1 MATVRGMTPEAIRA
15 LLKKE
20 IGDYQAL
27 SIAVS
32 NAKGTSESAIREVET
47 IREDLKNMDFD
58 FDTSQFDKAMEE
70 LKQDMSDLTESLD
83 KVAEESLARETKLTA
98 LELAL
103 NQDREKF
110 NQEMLDMAKEL
121 EASKESLKKELTE
134 ATEKLANNLT
144 EVGTNLSGELEKAN
158 KTLSDSLAKD
168 LSKLNTDL
176 KAAFGK
182 DLKNLE
188 TRQNSKTDALDKN
201 LKDYKS
207 NTDSKMGT
215 LLSEIDKAKAYADGF
230 LQPGNLVWNPM
241 ALDNA
246 RYIVPLNGNATVE
259 AETKNGYNGHGLK
272 ITKTE
277 TNSVYIRYGDETRA
291 TFNLTK
297 GSIFYVS
304 AWVRSNVNIPKKS
317 FALLVTKSIAY
328 YNPTDIPAN
337 TWVQLEGEVPY
348 NNDFN
353 DVGVFNAFL
362 ANAFP
367 QNATIT
373 VSNPYAKAK
382 VTSDLIVDGA
392 VQSQSLATGA
402 VTAGKIAADAVT
414 ANNIAAGSIGADKI
428 VANAIGADQLAANA
442 VTADKIAANAVDADK
457 IKAKSIGSDQLAAN
471 AVTAEKLAAKA
482 VKAGNIDSN
491 AVTAQHL
498 AANAVTADK
507 IAANSVDTTKLTV
520 MPGNLFPDPRFLD
533 PIWGPNTNRKAGKFF
548 GYENGYQIRA
558 IGKQTGAY
566 YWPSGIPRDTA
577 MRLEPGAA
585 YRLTCRINF
594 EGENPPDRLDVY
606 LRFLNKKTGKKSAAL
621 AGGIARTEGNTNIEN
636 AYGVGSMDFVYPD
649 YAQDDLCT
657 MGLFLQREHDSGSV
671 TVTDVT
677 IVRAADASLIVKGG
691 IQSDH
696 IAANAITSDHI
707 SVGSIDG
714 DRIAANSL
722 DADKIKANSLTS
734 DHVKFKDGF
743 IKNAMIDDG
752 QITNAKIK
760 DLNAS
765 KITSGTIDADRIGSN
780 TIESKHIKSGS
791 LTSDNVTIKDGA
803 IKTAMIGNGQITD
816 AQIKNLNAGKITA
829 GTLNANRIGSK
840 SITGAKLAANTITG
854 DHIKANSIRV
864 GELHADAIIQSGMSL
879 ILSEATGPRGE
890 LEPIWWKIP
899 GVVKFSDP
907 EVDGEAWYG
916 SPGDRIEASPP
927 SSVKIKILQ
936 GIKYRLKFNIVA
948 SRGGSRLFIE
958 MRDQNGN
965 RAVKSGAVYQGA
977 ASYKQYKGPS
987 SYIKQAHDYTN
998 STEGNYLVANYLVPA
1013 TPTQVVALIEFNPD
1027 VTHVYLS
1034 RFYFNHS
1041 NGGIADVRIS
1051 GLTLEADVPNQE
1063 EIDKRQD
1070 SELAYLKKFTQ
1081 NVANLIVRY
1090 EYYIGEQMIFE
1101 HGFEGV
1107 PLHYGVGVKF
1117 PKSKDTIHFYLRAG
1131 WQGRIDLEVFYT
1143 DGNVDT
1149 FTLRTN
1155 DFRNYDIKPEKESM
1169 ELPPRSFEDPTTFAY
1184 ASVSTNKFKIPK
1196 YARAVVRNAMSNTEV
1211 MRLISQ
1217 GSVPINNS
1225 YDLKRRYSTDSTP
1238 PWDKG
1243 WSSSRR
1249 PW

>member
-70 LKQDMSDLTESLD
+70 LEQNMSELTESLD

-103 NQDREKF
+103 NKDREKF

-121 EASKESLKKELTE
+121 EESKEALKQELTE
-134 ATEKLANNLT
+134 ATEKLAQNLT
-144 EVGTNLSGELEKAN
+144 EVGTNLSNELEKAN
-158 KTLSDSLAKD
+158 KTLSEDLAKD
-168 LSKLNTDL
+168 LKKLNTDL
-176 KAAFGK
+176 SKSFGK

-188 TRQNSKTDALDKN
+188 TRQNSKTESLDRQIR
-201 LKDYKS
+201 DYKA

-215 LLSEIDKAKAYADGF
+215 LLSEIDKAKAYADGL

-241 ALDNA
+241 ALADA
-246 RYIVPLNGNATVE
+246 RGITISDGDGELESVSPSDRKGGA
-259 AETKNGYNGHGLK
+259 LK
-272 ITKTE
+272 VTKTGNDPLMIDYGSSH
-277 TNSVYIRYGDETRA
+277 NSTFELNEGDVLVA
-291 TFNLTK
+291 
-297 GSIFYVS
+297 S
-304 AWVRSNVNIPKKS
+304 AWVRASVKIPKG
-317 FALLVTKSIAY
+317 AIIIGVQGTLGY
-328 YNPTDIPAN
+328 RNPDDIPAN
-337 TWVQLEGEVPY
+337 TWTKLVGEISYLETKNRPSYFWFQTMGSLPTNSSV
-348 NNDFN
+348 
-353 DVGVFNAFL
+353 
-362 ANAFP
+362 
-367 QNATIT
+367 I
-373 VSNPYAKAK
+373 VSEPHLKKK

-392 VQSQSLATGA
+392 VTSKSLATGA

-414 ANNIAAGSIGADKI
+414 SNNITAGAVNADKI
-428 VANAIGADQLAANA
+428 AANAIGADQLAANA

-533 PIWGPNTNRKAGKFF
+533 PLWDTNSNRKAGKFF
-548 GYENGYQIRA
+548 GYENGYQIQA

-594 EGENPPDRLDVY
+594 IGENPPGGVVVY
-606 LRFLNKKTGKKSAAL
+606 LRTRNKNTGKKSVFN
-621 AGGIARTEGNTNIEN
+621 AGAIERTDANTNVDDGF
-636 AYGVGSMDFVYPD
+636 GVGELNFVFPDFS
-649 YAQDDLCT
+649 DDGSCT
-657 MGLFLQREHDSGSV
+657 IGFFLERRDTSGEFV
-671 TVTDVT
+671 MTDVQVT
-677 IVRAADASLIVKGG
+677 RAADASLIVKGG

-707 SVGSIDG
+707 SVGSING
-714 DRIAANSL
+714 DRIAANTL
-722 DADKIKANSLTS
+722 DAGAIKA
-734 DHVKFKDGF
+734 
-743 IKNAMIDDG
+743 
-752 QITNAKIK
+752 
-760 DLNAS
+760 
-765 KITSGTIDADRIGSN
+765 
-780 TIESKHIKSGS
+780 GS

-803 IKTAMIGNGQITD
+803 IKTAMIGDGQITN
-816 AQIKNLNAGKITA
+816 AKIKDLNAGKINA
-829 GTLNANRIGSK
+829 GTINAAQIGAN
-840 SITGAKLAANTITG
+840 SITGAKIASNTITSKEIAANTITSKEIAANTITGKELAANTITS
-854 DHIKANSIRV
+854 DNIRANAIRV
-864 GELHADAIIQSGMSL
+864 NELHADAIIRSGMSL
-879 ILSEATGPRGE
+879 ILSEATGPKGE

-899 GVVKFSDP
+899 GLTKFSDP
-907 EVDGEAWYG
+907 EVDGEPWYG
-916 SPGDRIEASPP
+916 TTGDRIEASPP
-927 SSVKIKILQ
+927 SSIKIKILQ
-936 GIKYRLKFNIVA
+936 GIKYRLKFNIKA
-948 SRGGSRLFIE
+948 THPGSILFIE

-965 RAVKSGAVYQGA
+965 RAVKSGAVHRGA
-977 ASYKQYKGPS
+977 ASYKTYRGPYR
-987 SYIKQAHDYTN
+987 YIQQAHDYTN
-998 STEGNYLVANYLVPA
+998 STEGNYLVSNYLVPTA
-1013 TPTQVVALIEFNPD
+1013 PTQVVALIEFNPD

-1041 NGGIADVRIS
+1041 NGRTTEVRIS

-1063 EIDKRQD
+1063 EIDAKQDEYAQFTRKITENIARMLSRQSSYVVNTTVLKGGYWGTRPALGFASRTPGYDRILHIYMYPEWTGSMGVTVIYSSGDVKYYGFNHDEFEMHTSRSAKSAPPD
-1070 SELAYLKKFTQ
+1070 SYSNKNKFLYKYQEVPIGNIDT
-1081 NVANLIVRY
+1081 VRY
-1090 EYYIGEQMIFE
+1090 DIQMDASYTEMRDTLFYGTIPTSE
-1101 HGFEGV
+1101 
-1107 PLHYGVGVKF
+1107 PLTYGR
-1117 PKSKDTIHFYLRAG
+1117 KSKPSPDS
-1131 WQGRIDLEVFYT
+1131 
-1143 DGNVDT
+1143 
-1149 FTLRTN
+1149 
-1155 DFRNYDIKPEKESM
+1155 KE
-1169 ELPPRSFEDPTTFAY
+1169 A
-1184 ASVSTNKFKIPK
+1184 
-1196 YARAVVRNAMSNTEV
+1196 
-1211 MRLISQ
+1211 
-1217 GSVPINNS
+1217 
-1225 YDLKRRYSTDSTP
+1225 P
-1238 PWDKG
+1238 PWERK

>member
-32 NAKGTSESAIREVET
+32 NAKGTSESAIREVQT

-58 FDTSQFDKAMEE
+58 FDTSQFDKAMKE
-70 LKQDMSDLTESLD
+70 LEQDMSDLNESLD

-103 NQDREKF
+103 NKDREKF

-158 KTLSDSLAKD
+158 KTLSEDLAKD
-168 LSKLNTDL
+168 LEKLNTDL
-176 KAAFGK
+176 SKSFGK

-215 LLSEIDKAKAYADGF
+215 LLSEIDKAKAYAEGF

-246 RYIVPLNGNATVE
+246 RGIKTTNNRVE
-259 AETKNGYNGHGLK
+259 IESIQNTGKGSGEGLKVTNVKTGGCYVHYGDANRHGFELKNGH
-272 ITKTE
+272 
-277 TNSVYIRYGDETRA
+277 
-291 TFNLTK
+291 TFK
-297 GSIFYVS
+297 FF
-304 AWVRSNVNIPKKS
+304 AWVKS
-317 FALLVTKSIAY
+317 SVELKSGAISLKAQY
-328 YNPTDIPAN
+328 TPGANCGAIPAN
-337 TWVQLEGEVPY
+337 TWVKIEGEGTYTQNVDRYAVFEVYVTSSVP
-348 NNDFN
+348 
-353 DVGVFNAFL
+353 VG
-362 ANAFP
+362 
-367 QNATIT
+367 ATIIIAE
-373 VSNPYAKAK
+373 PYTIQK

-392 VQSQSLATGA
+392 VTSQSLSTGA

-414 ANNIAAGSIGADKI
+414 ANNIAAGSVGADKI

-482 VKAGNIDSN
+482 VKAENID
-491 AVTAQHL
+491 
-498 AANAVTADK
+498 ANAVTAEK
-507 IAANSVDTTKLTV
+507 IASKAVTAGKVAANAITTREMTIE
-520 MPGNLFPDPRFLD
+520 PGNLFSDPRFLD
-533 PIWGPNTNRKAGKFF
+533 PSGWGVGSNRRIEETY
-548 GYENGYQIRA
+548 GYENAYTIEA
-558 IGKQTGAY
+558 ISKQTGSY
-566 YWPSGIPRDTA
+566 YQPAGYRRDCA
-577 MRLEPGAA
+577 LRLEPGAS

-594 EGENPPDRLDVY
+594 TGENPPDRLDVY
-606 LRFLNKKTGKKSAAL
+606 VRYTKELPNKNTVLLLGAILRDAD
-621 AGGIARTEGNTNIEN
+621 NTNIVN
-636 AYGVGSMDFVYPD
+636 AFGVGELDFSLPAEAKD
-649 YAQDDLCT
+649 GLCT
-657 MGLFLQREHDSGSV
+657 IGLFLQREHKTGAVSI
-671 TVTDVT
+671 TDVN
-677 IVRAADASLIVKGG
+677 ILRAADASLIVKGG

-743 IKNAMIDDG
+743 IQNAMIGDG

-760 DLNAS
+760 DLNAG
-765 KITSGTIDADRIGSN
+765 KINAGTINADRIGSN
-780 TIESKHIKSGS
+780 
-791 LTSDNVTIKDGA
+791 
-803 IKTAMIGNGQITD
+803 
-816 AQIKNLNAGKITA
+816 
-829 GTLNANRIGSK
+829 
-840 SITGAKLAANTITG
+840 SITGAKIAANTITSKEIAANTITSKEIAANTITGKELAANTITS
-854 DHIKANSIRV
+854 DNIRANAIRV
-864 GELHADAIIQSGMSL
+864 NELHADAIIRSGMSL
-879 ILSEATGPRGE
+879 ILSEATGPKGE

-899 GVVKFSDP
+899 GLTKFSDP
-907 EVDGEAWYG
+907 EVDGEPWYG
-916 SPGDRIEASPP
+916 TTGDRIEASPP
-927 SSVKIKILQ
+927 SSIKIKILQ
-936 GIKYRLKFNIVA
+936 GIKYRLKFNIKA
-948 SRGGSRLFIE
+948 THPGSILFIE

-965 RAVKSGAVYQGA
+965 RAVKSGAVHKGA
-977 ASYKQYKGPS
+977 ASYKTYRGPYR
-987 SYIKQAHDYTN
+987 YIQQAHDYTN
-998 STEGNYLVANYLVPA
+998 STEGNYLVSNYLVPTA
-1013 TPTQVVALIEFNPD
+1013 PTQVVALIEFNPD

-1041 NGGIADVRIS
+1041 NGRTTEVRIS

-1063 EIDKRQD
+1063 EIDAKQDEYAQFTRKITENIARMLSRQSSYVVNTTVLKGGYWGTRPALGFASRTPGYDRILHLYMYPEWTGSMGVTVIYSSGDVKYYGFNHDEFEMHTSSSAKSAPPD
-1070 SELAYLKKFTQ
+1070 SYSNKNKFLYKYQEVPVGNIDT
-1081 NVANLIVRY
+1081 VRY
-1090 EYYIGEQMIFE
+1090 DIQMDASYTEMRDTLFYGTIPTSE
-1101 HGFEGV
+1101 
-1107 PLHYGVGVKF
+1107 PLTYGR
-1117 PKSKDTIHFYLRAG
+1117 KSKPSPDS
-1131 WQGRIDLEVFYT
+1131 
-1143 DGNVDT
+1143 
-1149 FTLRTN
+1149 
-1155 DFRNYDIKPEKESM
+1155 KE
-1169 ELPPRSFEDPTTFAY
+1169 A
-1184 ASVSTNKFKIPK
+1184 
-1196 YARAVVRNAMSNTEV
+1196 
-1211 MRLISQ
+1211 
-1217 GSVPINNS
+1217 
-1225 YDLKRRYSTDSTP
+1225 P
-1238 PWDKG
+1238 PWERN